1 MSMFRTPGEGISW
14 TSSVAVETTG
24 GVRTRERAVAG
35 EGKKAEDTGLRSTSV
50 QRGAREEGMVER

>member
-1 MSMFRTPGEGISW
+1 M
-14 TSSVAVETTG
+14 AVETTG